1 MKKLIFSLMASVL
14 VVSVAVK
21 VSAQTVT
28 RDVSGYNG
36 IACGGP
42 FHVFIKIDG
51 TEGVKLDVDAN
62 IVDDIK
68 TEVENG
74 ILKVEF
80 KNHWKSHGNIQRADI
95 YISAKTVA
103 YLANSGSGNTTVD
116 GVMTA
121 ENAKIALSG
130 SGNIKT
136 AVKSGTLDIKISG
149 SGSIDV
155 KGSTGLAECRISGSG
170 QINGKSLST
179 ETVEA
184 SIAGSG
190 DINIMASKKV
200 SARISGSGSVL
211 YSGSASIGETRYAG
225 SGRISKAD

>member
-1 MKKLIFSLMASVL
+1 MKKLIFSLMASL
-14 VVSVAVK
+14 LTVSIAFNA
-21 VSAQTVT
+21 SAQTVT
-28 RDVSGYNG
+28 RNVSGYNG

-42 FHVFIKIDG
+42 FNVFIKIDG
-51 TEGVKLDVDAN
+51 TESLKLDVDAN
-62 IVDDIK
+62 VVDDIK

-80 KNHWKSHGNIQRADI
+80 KDHWKNHRNMQRANI
-95 YISAKTVA
+95 YITAKSLG
-103 YLANSGSGNTTVD
+103 YLANSGSGNATVD
-116 GVMTA
+116 GTMTA

-136 AVKSGTLDIKISG
+136 AVKSGTLDLKISG

-155 KGSTGLAECRISGSG
+155 KGSTGMADCRISGSG
-170 QINGKSLST
+170 EINGKSLRT

-190 DINIMASKKV
+190 NINLIASKTV
-200 SARISGSGSVL
+200 SARISGSGSVV
-211 YSGSASIGETRYAG
+211 YSGTATIGATRYAG
-225 SGRISKAD
+225 SGRVSKAD

>member
-1 MKKLIFSLMASVL
+1 MKKIICSMMASLL
-14 VVSVAVK
+14 VVAVAFTA
-21 VSAQTVT
+21 SAQTVT
-28 RDVSGYNG
+28 RNVSGYNG

-42 FHVFIKIDG
+42 FNVFIKIDG

-80 KNHWKSHGNIQRADI
+80 KDHWKNHRNIQRANI
-95 YISAKTVA
+95 YISAKTVG
-103 YLANSGSGNTTVD
+103 YLANSGSGNATVD

-136 AVKSGTLDIKISG
+136 AVKSGTLDLRISG

-155 KGSTGLAECRISGSG
+155 KGSTGMADCHISGSG

-190 DINIMASKKV
+190 DVNIMASKKV
-200 SARISGSGSVL
+200 SARIAGSGSVV
-211 YSGSASIGETRYAG
+211 YSGSATIGETRYAG
-225 SGRISKAD
+225 SGRVSKAD

>member
-14 VVSVAVK
+14 TVSAVFN
-21 VSAQTVT
+21 VSAQTVA
-28 RDVSGYNG
+28 RNVSGYNG
-36 IACGGP
+36 IASGGP
-42 FHVFIKIDG
+42 FNVFVKIDG

-80 KNHWKSHGNIQRADI
+80 KDHWKNHRNIQRANI
-95 YISAKTVA
+95 YISAKTLSS
-103 YLANSGSGNTTVD
+103 LANSGSGNTTVD
-116 GVMTA
+116 GVLTGG
-121 ENAKIALSG
+121 NAKIALSG

-136 AVKSGTLDIKISG
+136 AVKSSTLDLRISG

-155 KGSTGLAECRISGSG
+155 KGSTGLADCHISGSG
-170 QINGKSLST
+170 QINGKSLNT

-190 DINIMASKKV
+190 DVSIVASKTV
-200 SARISGSGSVL
+200 SARIAGSGSVV
-211 YSGSASIGETRYAG
+211 YSGSATIGETRYAG
-225 SGRISKAD
+225 SGRVSKAD

>member
-1 MKKLIFSLMASVL
+1 MKKLIFSLMASL
-14 VVSVAVK
+14 LTVSIAFNT
-21 VSAQTVT
+21 SAQTVS
-28 RDVSGYNG
+28 RNVSGYNG

-42 FHVFIKIDG
+42 FNVFIKIDG
-51 TEGVKLDVDAN
+51 TESLKLDVDAN

-68 TEVENG
+68 TEVQGG

-80 KNHWKSHGNIQRADI
+80 KDHWKNHRNIQRANI
-95 YISAKTVA
+95 YITAKSLG
-103 YLANSGSGNTTVD
+103 YLANSGSGNSTVD

-121 ENAKIALSG
+121 DNAKIALSG

-136 AVKSGTLDIKISG
+136 AVKSGSLDMRISG

-155 KGSTGLAECRISGSG
+155 KGSTGMADCHISGSG
-170 QINGKSLST
+170 EINGKSLKT

-190 DINIMASKKV
+190 NINVIASKTV
-200 SARISGSGSVL
+200 SARISGSGSVV
-211 YSGSASIGETRYAG
+211 YSGSATTGETHYAG
-225 SGRISKAD
+225 SGRVSKVD